1 MPLDAY
7 RSKRDFAA
15 TPEPAGQEA
24 AGDGRLFVV
33 QKHAASR
40 LHYDFRLE
48 LDGVLL
54 SWAIPKGPSLDP
66 HDRRFAARV
75 EDHPVDYGS
84 FEGAIPKGEY
94 GGGTVEV
101 WDRGTWEPVGDP
113 HPGLAKGDLKFT
125 LHGVK
130 LRGSWVLV
138 RMKDREADKG
148 KESWLLI
155 KHRDEFATDGDG
167 DAILAGQPQSVLTG
181 RTIEEIAADPGAV
194 WSASAG
200 HTPQPATPPHAGVP
214 DPGSVRGATRS
225 PNMPEAFA
233 PQLATLVDAAPD
245 GDGWLHEIKFDGY
258 RTIAFL
264 RDGSVVLRARNG
276 GDWTGRYGPI
286 AKELETL
293 PVGSAVIDGE
303 VVAQLEDGT
312 SSFGTLQQ
320 DLHSGRT
327 DRLRYAAF
335 DLVYLEGYNLT
346 GTPLRQRKAL
356 LAQLLADR
364 GPDARVTYV
373 DDVRGQGPAFL
384 AQACAYGLEGVVSKR
399 ADSPYRPGSRGRDWL
414 KAKCLRRQE
423 FVVVGF
429 TPPGGTRTGFG
440 ALLLGE
446 RDERGALGYAGR
458 VGTGFSARFLEEFGR
473 RLREMEVPGPS
484 VDVGAERAPA
494 SARWVEPVLVAEV
507 SFAERTEAGELR
519 HPSFKGLREDKTP
532 GDVLADDRSAS
543 PEHAAP
549 PPPAGPSP
557 AVTLTNPGRTFWPQT
572 GTTKRD
578 LADYYAWVAP
588 HMLPHVLHRPVSMV
602 RCPHGVDADDGPKTH
617 PGVSSCFFHKHAG
630 DDFPGPFER
639 VEIIESRG
647 PATYLTITEA
657 DSLIALAQMG
667 TLEVHT
673 WGARWPDIEHPDV
686 VVFDL
691 DPGTDVDWRA
701 LADGARLVRD
711 VLDGLGLRS
720 FVKTTGGAGLHVSA
734 PLLPDRDW
742 ETVKRFAKSVA
753 DAIAAH
759 APDRYVATMSKT
771 KRRGRIYIDYLRN
784 GRTATFIAPYSTR
797 AKARPTVAVPLR
809 WDELGGSVRPDTY
822 DIGNVRRRLAHL
834 DGEPWDGYF
843 ALKQTITPAM
853 LRELGLG
860 ARR

>member
-7 RSKRDFAA
+7 RSKRDFAS

-101 WDRGTWEPVGDP
+101 WDRGTWEPVGDA
-113 HPGLAKGDLKFT
+113 HAGLAKGDLKFT
-125 LHGVK
+125 LHGLK

-138 RMKDREADKG
+138 RMKGRDADKG

-155 KHRDEFATDGDG
+155 KHRDEFAADGDG
-167 DAILAGQPQSVLTG
+167 EAILAEQPQSVLTG
-181 RTIEEIAADPGAV
+181 RTIEEIAADPQAV

-200 HTPQPATPPHAGVP
+200 RVPHEAAPPGAEVPDLAGV
-214 DPGSVRGATRS
+214 SGAVRS
-225 PNMPEAFA
+225 PGMPDALA
-233 PQLATLVDAAPD
+233 PQLATLVDAAPE
-245 GDGWLHEIKFDGY
+245 GDGWLHEIKLDGY

-264 RDGSVVLRARNG
+264 QAGSVRLHARNG

-286 AKELETL
+286 ASELKAL

-303 VVAQLEDGT
+303 VIAQQGDGT
-312 SSFGTLQQ
+312 SSFGALQQ
-320 DLHSGRT
+320 DLHAGQT

-335 DLVYLEGYNLT
+335 DLLYLEGYDLT
-346 GTPLRQRKAL
+346 ATPLRQRKAL
-356 LAQLLADR
+356 LARLLAGR

-373 DDVRGQGPAFL
+373 DDVRGQGPAFF
-384 AQACAYGLEGVVSKR
+384 AQACAHGLEGVVSKR
-399 ADSPYRPGSRGRDWL
+399 VDSPYRPGTRGRDWL

-429 TPPGGTRTGFG
+429 TPPGGTRAGFG

-446 RDERGALGYAGR
+446 RDDDGVLRYAGR

-484 VDVGAERAPA
+484 VDVGPERAPA
-494 SARWVEPVLVAEV
+494 GARWVEPGLVAEV
-507 SFAERTEAGELR
+507 SFAERTKAGNLR
-519 HPSFKGLREDKTP
+519 HPSFKGLREDKAP
-532 GDVLADDRSAS
+532 GDVVA
-543 PEHAAP
+543 EQAA
-549 PPPAGPSP
+549 PPPAGPSS
-557 AVTLTNPGRTFWPQT
+557 AVTLTNPDRTFWPQT

-588 HMLPHVLHRPVSMV
+588 YMLPHVLHRPLSMV
-602 RCPHGVDADDGPKTH
+602 RCPHGVDAEDGPKTH

-639 VEIIESRG
+639 VEIVESKG
-647 PATYLTITEA
+647 PATYLTITEP

-667 TLEVHT
+667 TLEIHT

-691 DPGTDVDWRA
+691 DPAADVGWRE

-711 VLDGLGLRS
+711 VLDGLGLTS

-742 ETVKRFAKSVA
+742 DTVKRFAKSVA
-753 DAIAAH
+753 DAIATY
-759 APDRYVATMSKT
+759 APDRYVATMSKA
-771 KRRGRIYIDYLRN
+771 KREGRIYVDYLRN

-809 WDELGGSVRPDTY
+809 WKELGGSVRPDTY

-834 DGEPWDGYF
+834 DGDPWEGYF
-843 ALKQTITPAM
+843 DLRQTITPAM
-853 LRELGLG
+853 LGELGLDAG
-860 ARR
+860 S